1 MGDQMP
7 QEQGETRIRLSG
19 MTGFTVMWVG
29 QVVSL
34 VGSAM
39 TSFAIM
45 VWLWEKTGRATPFA
59 LYGSATIATTIAA
72 SLLAGAL
79 VDRWDR
85 KVSMALSDMAAALS
99 TVAMLVL
106 HRMDLLEVWHL
117 YALAAFTGF
126 FGAFQ
131 FPAFSAAVTVMLPKR
146 HYARASAMRSM
157 AETASGIFAPA
168 LAVVLL
174 RFIGIRGVFAADIA
188 TFAIALGTLL
198 IVYVPKPPPAGEEQA
213 GRESIWKE
221 SLYGLRYLYERPSL
235 FGLLITFFVMNINM
249 GLVNV
254 LRTPLVLARTGGDEV
269 ALGVVKSA
277 VAAGGLAGGLVMI
290 VWDGPKSK
298 MRGIFVCM
306 AAVAISTIAMG
317 LGHSAVVWAVAGG
330 ITWMTLLIQ
339 NSCSQAFWQSK
350 VAPAV
355 QGRVFAAR
363 SMISGATAPFAAI
376 VAGPLADRVF
386 EPQVSG
392 GGLLGSVF
400 GRIVGTGPG
409 SGMSLM
415 FLFSGILALVT
426 TIVAYGVRAIRE
438 GEVILPDHEAAS
450 ASE

>member
-1 MGDQMP
+1 MNDQMSREP
-7 QEQGETRIRLSG
+7 KGAGIRLSG

-39 TSFAIM
+39 TSFAVM
-45 VWLWEKTGRATPFA
+45 VWLWERTGRATPFA
-59 LYGSATIATTIAA
+59 LYGTATISTTIAA

-85 KVSMALSDMAAALS
+85 KVSMALSDLAAALS
-99 TVAMLVL
+99 TIAMLVL
-106 HRMDLLEVWHL
+106 HRVNALEVWHL

-126 FGAFQ
+126 FGALQ

-174 RFIGIRGVFAADIA
+174 RLVGIRGVFVVDIV
-188 TFAIALGTLL
+188 TFAIALATLL
-198 IVYVPKPPPAGEEQA
+198 IVHIPKPPAVSEAQA
-213 GRESIWKE
+213 GKESIWKE
-221 SLYGLRYLYERPSL
+221 SLYGLRYLYERPPL
-235 FGLLITFFVMNINM
+235 FGLLIIFFVLNINL
-249 GLVNV
+249 GFVNV

-269 ALGVVKSA
+269 ALGIVKSA

-298 MRGIFVCM
+298 VRGIFAGM
-306 AAVAISTIAMG
+306 ALVAISTIAMG
-317 LGHSAVVWAVAGG
+317 LGHNVIVWAAAGG
-330 ITWMTLLIQ
+330 LTWMTLLIE
-339 NSCSQAFWQSK
+339 NSCSQAYWQSK

-363 SMISGATAPFAAI
+363 SMLSGAAAPLAAV

-392 GGLLGSVF
+392 GGFLGSAF
-400 GRIVGTGPG
+400 GGIVGTGPG
-409 SGMSLM
+409 SGLSLM

-426 TIVAYGVRAIRE
+426 AIIGYGVRAVRE
-438 GEVILPDHEAAS
+438 GETILPDHEAAS

>member
-1 MGDQMP
+1 MQRVFGVFVLYDNTELLWYDQSN
-7 QEQGETRIRLSG
+7 GLWRVRVTTYCG
-19 MTGFTVMWVG
+19 MYPVKVRHASAQARRKPVQARCERFCHGRPDAPGAGRNENQTVGHDRFTVMWVG

-45 VWLWEKTGRATPFA
+45 VWLWEKTGRATHSA

-126 FGAFQ
+126 LAPSVPGL
-131 FPAFSAAVTVMLPKR
+131 SAAVTVMLPKR

-306 AAVAISTIAMG
+306 AVR
-317 LGHSAVVWAVAGG
+317 
-330 ITWMTLLIQ
+330 
-339 NSCSQAFWQSK
+339 SQ
-350 VAPAV
+350 
-355 QGRVFAAR
+355 R
-363 SMISGATAPFAAI
+363 
-376 VAGPLADRVF
+376 
-386 EPQVSG
+386 
-392 GGLLGSVF
+392 
-400 GRIVGTGPG
+400 
-409 SGMSLM
+409 
-415 FLFSGILALVT
+415 
-426 TIVAYGVRAIRE
+426 
-438 GEVILPDHEAAS
+438 
-450 ASE
+450 